1 MSAQYTDVR
10 LHKELTMRKLQASF
24 VSIVFLLVSTYAY
37 SSEIGNKMKVAGE
50 FQVKLQPMDSYAK
63 GIEGIN
69 LGRMSIDKTFS
80 GVLEATSKGEMLSA
94 MTPTKG
100 SAGYVAIEQVIGSL
114 SGKEGSFVLQHF
126 GTMNRGQNNLVLE
139 VVPDSGSGELTG
151 LSGKMLIK
159 VENGKHLYEFEYELS
174 EK

>member
-1 MSAQYTDVR
+1 
-10 LHKELTMRKLQASF
+10 
-24 VSIVFLLVSTYAY
+24 
-37 SSEIGNKMKVAGE
+37 MKVSGE
-50 FQVKLQPMDSYAK
+50 FQVKLQPMDFYAK
-63 GIEGIN
+63 GAEGIN
-69 LGRMSIDKTFS
+69 FGRMSIDKTFA
-80 GVLEATSKGEMLSA
+80 GALEATSKGEMLSA

-114 SGKEGSFVLQHF
+114 SGKKGSFVLQHF
-126 GTMNRGQNNLVLE
+126 GTMNRGKDSLVLE
-139 VVPDSGSGELTG
+139 VIPDSGAGELTG